1 MALDAKDS
9 DGAID
14 FLPYWQRTLWF
25 GSLTKAEQ
33 NIIAQTDIKLFND
46 RIGKAITESR
56 KGKNEKK
63 EKMLELP
70 RRRWVI
76 QCMANWKY

>member
-1 MALDAKDS
+1 MALDAKDI

-33 NIIAQTDIKLFND
+33 NIIAQTDIKVFND

-56 KGKNEKK
+56 KGEEKK
-63 EKMLELP
+63 KERKCWNCQGEDE
-70 RRRWVI
+70 
-76 QCMANWKY
+76 

>member
-1 MALDAKDS
+1 MARYVKQEREMALDAKDS

-25 GSLTKAEQ
+25 GYLTKAEQ

-56 KGKNEKK
+56 KGKNEK
-63 EKMLELP
+63 
-70 RRRWVI
+70 R
-76 QCMANWKY
+76 